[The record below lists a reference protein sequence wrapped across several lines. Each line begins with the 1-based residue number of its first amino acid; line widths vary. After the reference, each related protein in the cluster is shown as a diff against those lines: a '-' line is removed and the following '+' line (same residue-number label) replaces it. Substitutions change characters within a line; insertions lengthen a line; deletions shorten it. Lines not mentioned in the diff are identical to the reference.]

1 MTSLAAHSSLAPF
14 ADRTADPAALGFAPD
29 RLARIATWMRRY
41 VDDGKVP
48 YLTTLVARYGEIA
61 YLDACGSGD
70 PDNAA
75 PTPSVDHIARY
86 YSMTKPITTV
96 AAMMLL
102 ERALIQLDDPVAK
115 YIPEFA
121 DTPVYVSGPYGD
133 MVTEKQNSPVTVRQL
148 MTHTSG
154 LTYGRFDDGPI
165 GEAYRKAGVDFGRSR
180 DSLADM
186 ARKAASVPLCFQPGT
201 KWTYSVATDVLGR
214 VVEVA
219 AGKPLAQVFQDWI
232 FDPLG
237 MVDTAFGIP
246 DDKAARATACYE
258 KTESGGM
265 KRIADAADARFFGMP
280 VMHSGGGG
288 LVSTIPDYLRFL
300 EMLRRGGEFDGARL
314 LGRKTV
320 DLMMMNHLPGDI
332 ASMGAAT
339 FSEMPMVGIGFGLG
353 GSILLDPAR
362 AQVLGSAGEFAWGG
376 VASTGFWIDRTE
388 EISVVMVTQL
398 VPSSSWPMRRE
409 LRNLVYQALVD

>member
-48 YLTTLVARYGEIA
+48 YLTALVARYGEIA

-70 PDNAA
+70 PDNGA
-75 PTPSVDHIARY
+75 PTPAVDHIARY

-154 LTYGRFDDGPI
+154 LTYGRFDSGPI

-180 DSLADM
+180 DNLADM

-219 AGKPLAQVFQDWI
+219 AGKPLAEVFQDWI
-232 FDPLG
+232 LGPLG

-246 DDKAARATACYE
+246 QDKAARATACYE
-258 KTESGGM
+258 KTEAGGM
-265 KRIADAADARFFGMP
+265 KRISDAADARFFDMP

-362 AQVLGSAGEFAWGG
+362 AQVLGSVGEFAWGG

>member
-1 MTSLAAHSSLAPF
+1 MTSLAAHPSLAPF
-14 ADRTADPAALGFAPD
+14 ADRTANPESLGFASD
-29 RLARIATWMRRY
+29 RLARISSWMRRY
-41 VDDGKVP
+41 VDDGKLP
-48 YLTTLVARYGEIA
+48 YVTTLVARRGEIA
-61 YLDACGSGD
+61 YLDACGSAD
-70 PDNAA
+70 PDNGK
-75 PTPSVDHIARY
+75 PTPAVDHIARY

-102 ERALIQLDDPVAK
+102 ERAALQLDDPISK

-121 DTPVYVSGPYGD
+121 DTPVYVSGPFGD
-133 MVTEKQNSPVTVRQL
+133 MKTEKQRSPVTVRQL

-165 GEAYRKAGVDFGRSR
+165 GEAYRTAGVDFGRTR
-180 DSLADM
+180 DTLADM

-219 AGKPLAQVFQDWI
+219 AGMPLGQVLQDWI
-232 FDPLG
+232 LGPLG
-237 MVDTAFGIP
+237 MVDTAFGIAP
-246 DDKAARATACYE
+246 EKAARAAACYE
-258 KTESGGM
+258 KTEAGGM
-265 KRIADAADARFFGMP
+265 KRIPDDADARFFGNP

-288 LVSTIPDYLRFL
+288 LVSTLPDYLRFV
-300 EMLRRGGEFDGARL
+300 EMLRRGGALDGVRI

-320 DLMMMNHLPGDI
+320 ELMMLNHLPGDI
-332 ASMGAAT
+332 ASMGVAT

-353 GSILLDPAR
+353 GSVMLDPAR
-362 AQVLGSAGEFAWGG
+362 AQVLGSVGEFAWGG
-376 VASTGFWIDRTE
+376 VASTGFWIDRAE

-398 VPSSSWPMRRE
+398 MPSSSWPIRRE
-409 LRNLVYQALVD
+409 LRTLVYQALVD